1 MNFLYK
7 KWTWELSKEKMK
19 RVLSVKSQMIS
30 FWFIGQ
36 FDFLSVSPSLS
47 LFVFDCLS
55 SFHYRSISI
64 FSVSLFLSPSLSLYL
79 SLSLSLSLIIS
90 LPHFLSFHS
99 PFPAF
104 PVAPL
109 SPFFSPSIPH
119 FPYFS
124 HPLCATLSYL
134 LLILSPSRPIRLI
147 HTLTLAMGE
156 CSR

>member
-64 FSVSLFLSPSLSLYL
+64 FSVSLFLSLSPSYSL
-79 SLSLSLSLIIS
+79 SLSLSLYLIIS

-109 SPFFSPSIPH
+109 SPFLS
-119 FPYFS
+119 FPNPFLTFLIS
-124 HPLCATLSYL
+124 LPLCVPLSPISYL
-134 LLILSPSRPIRLI
+134 YSLLADRLDWFI
-147 HTLTLAMGE
+147 HWP
-156 CSR
+156 